1 MKKRIESLVA
11 LGLVVALATGCG
23 STQQQESSKTSSAAE
38 SDVVAESTQD
48 SEAEEESAYPEYLNL
63 DGHRPIVNE
72 GEEITLKVG
81 ILRSP
86 VAEADIDEVWFA
98 NFIEQE
104 LNINL
109 EFEEYTNDN
118 LDERKNLMMVSGD
131 MPDLLINMEFSNAQ
145 IVEYGVGEGM
155 LLPLSDY
162 MNEELTPNILAALE
176 GRESAIVG
184 NTAPDGKMYTLPSLS
199 ANTMGYGSTIP
210 RTRVFVNKDYLDA
223 AGITELPTN
232 LDGFAD
238 MLRAFKALD
247 PAEMGVEEI
256 YPMMSTS
263 KRDRE
268 YILNAF
274 GFVTD
279 WGSNPTYAVW
289 DTVKDQMTVPSLDEK
304 YEDYVTYMHMLY
316 EEGLIHPDYFTIDD
330 TAAEAIMAEGAAG
343 VIGISAP
350 YLIAPETYENY
361 VSMGI
366 MTSDVE
372 PDPYIVANAAY
383 GIGRIL
389 VSAKTE
395 YPEVCMRFLDYLY
408 TDEGVLYSSYGPVSS
423 SEDTL
428 GLIEGYTILDENLNY
443 TEGDHGYASNYEYRL
458 NRIILW
464 DGQIRQDLA
473 DTLWTEWGTG
483 KEVEEVVLNPS
494 SGPNDY
500 YLYSIVE
507 AFEGYDDYLVVIRP
521 EAYATTEQSIRFTDL
536 QTSIRAYVDAETA
549 KFIIGERSLD
559 TFDDYYADLK
569 AMGGDELM
577 ELAQEMYVGYEADT
591 K

>member
-1 MKKRIESLVA
+1 MLDIKRICSDPESIKA
-11 LGLVVALATGCG
+11 GMAKRGN
-23 STQQQESSKTSSAAE
+23 S
-38 SDVVAESTQD
+38 
-48 SEAEEESAYPEYLNL
+48 
-63 DGHRPIVNE
+63 
-72 GEEITLKVG
+72 ITPDRV
-81 ILRSP
+81 
-86 VAEADIDEVWFA
+86 
-98 NFIEQE
+98 IE
-104 LNINL
+104 
-109 EFEEYTNDN
+109 
-118 LDERKNLMMVSGD
+118 
-131 MPDLLINMEFSNAQ
+131 
-145 IVEYGVGEGM
+145 
-155 LLPLSDY
+155 
-162 MNEELTPNILAALE
+162 LE
-176 GRESAIVG
+176 GRRKDIINEVEQMKAQKNAVSKEVG
-184 NTAPDGKMYTLPSLS
+184 RIK
-199 ANTMGYGSTIP
+199 
-210 RTRVFVNKDYLDA
+210 K
-223 AGITELPTN
+223 
-232 LDGFAD
+232 
-238 MLRAFKALD
+238 
-247 PAEMGVEEI
+247 
-256 YPMMSTS
+256 
-263 KRDRE
+263 
-268 YILNAF
+268 
-274 GFVTD
+274 
-279 WGSNPTYAVW
+279 
-289 DTVKDQMTVPSLDEK
+289 
-304 YEDYVTYMHMLY
+304 
-316 EEGLIHPDYFTIDD
+316 EGGD
-330 TAAEAIMAEGAAG
+330 AEAIMAEGAAG

-350 YLIAPETYENY
+350 YLIAPETYDNY

-383 GIGRIL
+383 GVGKIL
-389 VSAKTE
+389 VSANTE

-483 KEVEEVVLNPS
+483 KEVEAVELNPS

-507 AFEGYDDYLVVIRP
+507 AFEGYEDYLVVIRP
-521 EAYATTEQSIRFTDL
+521 EAYATTEQSVRFTDL

-549 KFIIGERSLD
+549 KFIIGERALD

-577 ELAQEMYVGYEADT
+577 ELAREMYVGYEAET